1 MRWVDRQGRV
11 LGFEEQPGYFVAAS
25 VSPDGKR
32 IAMTR
37 TEDGNSEHAD
47 IWLHDIGTSTTSRFT
62 FEGHCGTVR
71 WSSDGKR
78 LYYVSTAKGLADL
91 YSRLVTGSAKTE
103 TVSVS
108 PRYKETFDVSP
119 DGKYVITGEQFPD
132 TNLDLTL
139 ISLADHRV
147 SSFLRTP
154 ASDWMPA
161 FAPSGQWVAYVSAG
175 QIYVRRFPDTGE
187 QWQVSTAGGFDPK
200 WSRDGKTIFYTAPDG
215 MFTMVAVRLGDS
227 LSSDPPRPL
236 FHCELSAMPEGLS
249 SPVVAVS
256 NDEQRFLV
264 VTKTDS
270 RETPFNV
277 VLNWPQ
283 MLEKK

>member
-1 MRWVDRQGRV
+1 
-11 LGFEEQPGYFVAAS
+11 
-25 VSPDGKR
+25 
-32 IAMTR
+32 
-37 TEDGNSEHAD
+37 
-47 IWLHDIGTSTTSRFT
+47 
-62 FEGHCGTVR
+62 
-71 WSSDGKR
+71 
-78 LYYVSTAKGLADL
+78 
-91 YSRLVTGSAKTE
+91 
-103 TVSVS
+103 
-108 PRYKETFDVSP
+108 
-119 DGKYVITGEQFPD
+119 
-132 TNLDLTL
+132 
-139 ISLADHRV
+139 
-147 SSFLRTP
+147 
-154 ASDWMPA
+154 
-161 FAPSGQWVAYVSAG
+161 
-175 QIYVRRFPDTGE
+175 
-187 QWQVSTAGGFDPK
+187 
-200 WSRDGKTIFYTAPDG
+200 

>member
-1 MRWVDRQGRV
+1 
-11 LGFEEQPGYFVAAS
+11 
-25 VSPDGKR
+25 
-32 IAMTR
+32 
-37 TEDGNSEHAD
+37 
-47 IWLHDIGTSTTSRFT
+47 
-62 FEGHCGTVR
+62 
-71 WSSDGKR
+71 
-78 LYYVSTAKGLADL
+78 
-91 YSRLVTGSAKTE
+91 
-103 TVSVS
+103 
-108 PRYKETFDVSP
+108 
-119 DGKYVITGEQFPD
+119 
-132 TNLDLTL
+132 LDLTL

-215 MFTMVAVRLGDS
+215 MFTMVALRLGDS